1 MSQIN
6 LVDSTI
12 LPPLAYKDNEEKGT
26 KGRPIFGQKTNG
38 EYKDWAYYQA
48 QF

>member
-12 LPPLAYKDNEEKGT
+12 LPPLTTNNNEEKGT
-26 KGRPIFGQKTNG
+26 KGNPIFGYKTNG
-38 EYKDWAYYQA
+38 EFKDWAYY
-48 QF
+48 